1 MLRHNKVVSLQ
12 VRVEDYLRVSTAGYE
27 VEELGDASSDA
38 IVDELMEAELQLALL
53 QQRIARLRALLA
65 SVD

>member
-12 VRVEDYLRVSTAGYE
+12 VRVEDYLRVSTAGFE